1 MSEELIRDLI
11 ATSDMIVNGYA
22 FNRLGENVRAVN
34 LNTGGAVVLLP
45 DGTVS
50 EASMDDVEL
59 SIVLEYYRRNSK
71 FMAKQS
77 SAAMAGMHLTMSVA
91 CLR

>member
-1 MSEELIRDLI
+1 MSEELVRNLI
-11 ATSDMIVNGYA
+11 STSDMIVNGYA
-22 FNRLGENVRAVN
+22 FNRLGENVRIVN

-59 SIVLEYYRRNSK
+59 SIVRDYYRRNSK
-71 FMAKQS
+71 FMAEENALVLWLQ
-77 SAAMAGMHLTMSVA
+77 GL
-91 CLR
+91 

>member
-1 MSEELIRDLI
+1 MSEELVRNLI
-11 ATSDMIVNGYA
+11 STSDMIVNGYA
-22 FNRLGENVRAVN
+22 FNRLGENVRIVN

-59 SIVLEYYRRNSK
+59 CIVRDYYRRNSK
-71 FMAKQS
+71 FMAVEN
-77 SAAMAGMHLTMSVA
+77 A
-91 CLR
+91 

>member
-1 MSEELIRDLI
+1 MSEELVRDLI
-11 ATSDMIVNGYA
+11 STSDMIINGYA
-22 FNRLGENVRAVN
+22 FNRLGENVRIVN

-59 SIVLEYYRRNSK
+59 SIVQDYYRRNSK
-71 FMAKQS
+71 FMAIEN
-77 SAAMAGMHLTMSVA
+77 ASV
-91 CLR
+91 LRFQGL

>member
-1 MSEELIRDLI
+1 MSEELVRNLI

-22 FNRLGENVRAVN
+22 FNRLGENVRVVN

-50 EASMDDVEL
+50 EAS
-59 SIVLEYYRRNSK
+59 IR
-71 FMAKQS
+71 F
-77 SAAMAGMHLTMSVA
+77 
-91 CLR
+91 

>member
-1 MSEELIRDLI
+1 MAEELVQNLI

-22 FNRLGENVRAVN
+22 FNRLGENVRVVN

-59 SIVLEYYRRNSK
+59 SIVRDYYRRNSK
-71 FMAKQS
+71 FMAVEN
-77 SAAMAGMHLTMSVA
+77 A
-91 CLR
+91 